1 MEPFIALMRR
11 YVIDYTNS
19 HDQSVCDEI
28 MEPDYVF
35 HMSGM
40 TFRSRDDD
48 YKPAV
53 KRLFEEMPGLCLAI
67 HGFVTN
73 GNRLAMLFSEHGAS
87 IPHDRRLS
95 AWGGIGLYK
104 WNGRRLTENY
114 VEQDYLARFDQLNSG
129 RPHPLEPLH
138 LDPWFIGALPPNPPA
153 EEIVRSWLQRGDLR
167 DAAKATIDDSGV
179 PNSTPQ
185 PRLTSI
191 KTEVNDLFSAGDR
204 VPFHI
209 TQHGKYVSGID
220 GLKAEHIGRE
230 ATLYV
235 AGVARVQD
243 GMVSEVRAISDR
255 WGLKRQLQ
263 R

>member
-35 HMSGM
+35 HMSGV
-40 TFRSRDDD
+40 TFRSRDND

-87 IPHDRRLS
+87 VPHDDRLS

-114 VEQDYLARFDQLNSG
+114 VEQDYLARFDQLETG

-138 LDPWFIGALPPNPPA
+138 LDPWFIRALPPNPPA
-153 EEIVRSWLQRGDLR
+153 EEIVRSWLH
-167 DAAKATIDDSGV
+167 AATFAM
-179 PNSTPQ
+179 PP
-185 PRLTSI
+185 
-191 KTEVNDLFSAGDR
+191 
-204 VPFHI
+204 
-209 TQHGKYVSGID
+209 
-220 GLKAEHIGRE
+220 
-230 ATLYV
+230 
-235 AGVARVQD
+235 
-243 GMVSEVRAISDR
+243 
-255 WGLKRQLQ
+255 KRQLTIRGCRIRLRNFASRRSRRRSTISSRPAIGFRFTLHSMANTSAQ
-263 R
+263 LTASRRSISAATRLSM